1 MNRLA
6 ISNIAWTPEEDARA
20 LALLEELGVHGLEIA
35 PGIAFSDE
43 ADALAPSPA
52 AVSQLRGRL
61 EKHGLELV
69 SMQSLLF
76 GVSGA
81 ALFEGDAARARLTAA
96 LERAIALA
104 GRLGVPN
111 LVFGSPA
118 ARRIPDGMERQHADA
133 IATETFRRLGDRAA
147 AAGTRLALEPNP
159 EAYGTNYLT
168 NIGETGRAV
177 RQIAHLAVTLNF
189 DLGALAMNGEQAEA
203 GRWFADLRDLVS
215 HVHVSEPHLAPAPAD
230 GEAFRAAASAILGH
244 GYAEWFSIEMR
255 GAARDN
261 LERVRTCVERAARA
275 LRPAKAA
282 A

>member
-6 ISNIAWTPEEDARA
+6 ISNIAWTAPEDGRA
-20 LALLEELGVHGLEIA
+20 LALLEELGVGGLEIA
-35 PGIAFSDE
+35 PGIAFAGEPDPFE
-43 ADALAPSPA
+43 PSGD
-52 AVSQLRGRL
+52 AVSRFRAKLDA
-61 EKHGLELV
+61 HGLALV

-81 ALFEGDAARARLTAA
+81 SLFEGDGALVRFVAA

-118 ARRIPDGMERQHADA
+118 NRRIPEGMERRRADA
-133 IATETFRRLGDRAA
+133 VALETFRRLGDRAA

-168 NIGETGRAV
+168 SVGETGRAV
-177 RQIAHLAVTLNF
+177 RQIAHPAVTLNF
-189 DLGALAMNGEQAEA
+189 DLGALAMNGELGDA
-203 GRWFADLRDLVS
+203 GRWFGEFGDVVS

-230 GEAFRAAASAILGH
+230 ERAFREVVAAIRAH
-244 GYAEWFSIEMR
+244 GYGGWFSIEMR
-255 GAARDN
+255 GGDGDN
-261 LERVRTCVERAARA
+261 LEAVRASVERAARA
-275 LRPAKAA
+275 LQDAEVRA
-282 A
+282 